1 MRPEKNVVAAV
12 PASPCHSG
20 RPASV
25 CSASGSAAQRLG
37 DGDVRLRDG
46 LQRLL
51 APRRE
56 HGEQRRKRGLQARD
70 QILGGTP
77 IVGPQAA
84 DGAMAAPPAGDRL
97 LGACQRFGDAVDAAP
112 QIHVA
117 KGGDLQRPPGT
128 AHGEGIEPEP
138 RQRVLQQ
145 CHHGG
150 RREVLGGSGDDEV
163 EERAGRRLGERA
175 AGRVVDADAPGFQAH
190 SDAAGEQPVW

>member
-25 CSASGSAAQRLG
+25 CSASGSAHSASATATCACG
-37 DGDVRLRDG
+37 DG

-51 APRRE
+51 ALRRE
-56 HGEQRRKRGLQARD
+56 HREQRRKRGLQARD
-70 QILGGTP
+70 EILGGTP
-77 IVGPQAA
+77 VVGPQAA
-84 DGAMAAPPAGDRL
+84 DGAMAAAPAGDRL
-97 LGACQRFGDAVDAAP
+97 LGARQRFGDAVDAAA

-117 KGGDLQRPPGT
+117 KGGDLQRPRGT

-145 CHHGG
+145 RHHGG
-150 RREVLGGSGDDEV
+150 RREVLGGGGDDEI

-175 AGRVVDADAPGFQAH
+175 AGGVVDADAPSFQAH